1 MDWGSVNF
9 DWNHARA
16 FLISAEQGSLSAAV
30 RLLNTSQPTLSRQVA
45 ALEQE
50 LGITLFER
58 VGKGL
63 QLTDSGA
70 ALLEHLRPMGEAAN
84 RFALTAAGQSQLT
97 EGPVCIAASEIDAIF
112 RLPAVIDAIRQREPG
127 IQLEIVVSNNISDLQ
142 RREADIA
149 IRSLRPE
156 QPDLIVR
163 KLADE
168 PIWLYGSHE
177 YLNNL
182 DTVNKTAG
190 KSKTSIDPH
199 IQIIGF
205 ERNDRLMNILNQ
217 HGWQLSQKNF
227 SIVTTF
233 QMLQWQ
239 LVRQGNGLGF
249 FPQQIGD
256 AEPAFRRA
264 FSERGAPVTVPLWL
278 VCHRELRTNP
288 RVKRVFD
295 LLVEMLTEEN

>member
-1 MDWGSVNF
+1 MDWNSVNF

-16 FLISAEQGSLSAAV
+16 FLLSAEQGSLSAAA

-45 ALEQE
+45 ALEQA

-63 QLTDSGA
+63 QLTESGA

-84 RFALTAAGQSQLT
+84 RFALSAAGQSQQV

-112 RLPAVIDAIRQREPG
+112 RLPAVIAAIRQREPG
-127 IQLEIVVSNNISDLQ
+127 IQLEIVVSNSVSDLQ

-149 IRSLRPE
+149 IRSFRPE
-156 QPDLIVR
+156 QPDLIAR

-177 YLNNL
+177 YLKTFGPVQDNNHTIGHDL
-182 DTVNKTAG
+182 
-190 KSKTSIDPH
+190 
-199 IQIIGF
+199 QIIGF

-217 HGWQLSQKNF
+217 HGWQLTPKHF
-227 SIVTTF
+227 AIVTTF

-239 LVRQGNGLGF
+239 LVKQGNGLGF

-264 FSERGAPVTVPLWL
+264 FSERGSPLTVPLWL

-295 LLVEMLTEEN
+295 LLAEMLAEEN